1 VVVTH
6 VLLDLVARAGYAVVF
21 LGVGI
26 ESLGVPV
33 PGETALVIG
42 AVLAGQGRLEPWLV
56 ALVGWLGA
64 VLGDNTGYWIGRR
77 YGRRLLAMRGFRRV
91 YDERRIAVAERFFE
105 RWGALAV
112 FAGRFVAI
120 LRIFAGPL
128 AGMYHMPWR
137 RFVIANATGG
147 ATWVAVV
154 TTIGV
159 LLGSNLDR
167 AVRVVSRMG
176 FAGLGLAALVVAGAV
191 AVHVVRGRRERA
203 AGARHLEE
211 KRAAG
216 TQADATS
223 PGDPVET
230 P

>member
-1 VVVTH
+1 MTT
-6 VLLDLVARAGYAVVF
+6 VLLDLVARAGYAIVF

-64 VLGDNTGYWIGRR
+64 VIGDNIGYWIGRR

-112 FAGRFVAI
+112 FGGRFVAI

-137 RFVIANATGG
+137 RFFVANATGG
-147 ATWVAVV
+147 ATWVGVV

-176 FAGLGLAALVVAGAV
+176 FAGLGLAALVVAVAV

-203 AGARHLEE
+203 AGERLLEE
-211 KRAAG
+211 KRATG
-216 TQADATS
+216 TQAGATS